1 MTPLQPQE
9 IEQLA
14 PMSNSVHRLAKLVS
28 DPDTPVADITR
39 VVELDEALTSNLL
52 RWANSA
58 WSRSQNPVHTVRE
71 AVIRVGAG
79 NILKMTVGEKVRRS
93 LGQASPAYALDEHQL
108 WRHSVAA
115 ALAAESLHL
124 FTDHPVS
131 GAAFTAALVH
141 DIGKLVLG
149 RHLDAEALREIRR
162 LMDEEKLTYIEAEF
176 RVLGTDHA
184 KVGGLVARHWQFP
197 ETLVRA
203 IELHHD
209 PDASPDPVL
218 DTVHVANLVAK
229 LIGEGLGSEELNLR
243 ASSEAPRRLGLS
255 SSGLESLCAQVQT
268 ELDRAESAWK
278 GE

>member
-1 MTPLQPQE
+1 MMPIQPEE
-9 IEQLA
+9 IEALA
-14 PMSNSVHRLAKLVS
+14 PMSSSVPRLAKVVS
-28 DPDTPVADITR
+28 DPDGQIADITR
-39 VVELDEALTSNLL
+39 VVELDEALTANVL

-58 WSRSQNPVHTVRE
+58 WSRSQNPVVSVRE

-79 NILKMTVGEKVRRS
+79 TILKMVVGERVKNS
-93 LGQASPAYALDEHQL
+93 LGQNAPAYELDEQEL

-149 RHLDAEALREIRR
+149 RHLDADALRQIRQ
-162 LMDEEKLTYIEAEF
+162 LIDEEKLTYIEAEF
-176 RVLGTDHA
+176 KVLGTDHA
-184 KVGGLVARHWQFP
+184 KVGGQVARHWKFP

-218 DTVHVANLVAK
+218 DSVHLSNLVAK
-229 LIGEGLGSEELNLR
+229 LIGEGLGTEQMNMR
-243 ASSEAPRRLGLS
+243 ASSEAAHRLGLS
-255 SSGLESLCAQVQT
+255 SSGLESLCAHVQT
-268 ELDRAESAWK
+268 ELQKAESAWK